1 LLLTDLS
8 VESTSDAAA
17 SVDLIDTA
25 IDTVSNYQSYIG
37 AMENVLDI
45 QSNVATSNITNY
57 STAYG
62 HIMNADLA
70 QETANLASAQI
81 QRDAATAMLAQ
92 SHTMN
97 KELVAYLL
105 KSVMA

>member
-1 LLLTDLS
+1 
-8 VESTSDAAA
+8 
-17 SVDLIDTA
+17 
-25 IDTVSNYQSYIG
+25 
-37 AMENVLDI
+37 
-45 QSNVATSNITNY
+45 
-57 STAYG
+57 
-62 HIMNADLA
+62 MNADIA

-81 QRDAATAMLAQ
+81 QRDASTAMLAQ